1 MFQRRRKSLR
11 ILMKKRMKRNLRKRM
26 VKKMGRMRKIKQSQS
41 LQFKLEKN
49 QKLSQSQ
56 LRMELR
62 FLKQKRKNEMI
73 NCL

>member
-1 MFQRRRKSLR
+1 MFQRKKKSLM

-26 VKKMGRMRKIKQSQS
+26 VKKMDRMRRVKQRQS
-41 LQFKLEKN
+41 LQSKLEKN

-56 LRMELR
+56 LRMGLR

>member
-49 QKLSQSQ
+49 QKLSQNQ